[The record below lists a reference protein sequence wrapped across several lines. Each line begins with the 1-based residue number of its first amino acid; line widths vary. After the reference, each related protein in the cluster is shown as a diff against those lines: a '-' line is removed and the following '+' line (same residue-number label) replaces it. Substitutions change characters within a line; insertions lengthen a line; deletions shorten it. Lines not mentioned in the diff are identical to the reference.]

1 MRYSTVLLIG
11 VCAATS
17 VWAQV
22 APGKEVQGRPARPS
36 PADYQAKAVA
46 GTVTI
51 AADFVGHSV
60 PTDQNPLTT
69 EDYVV
74 AEVAFFGP
82 DGARLTLAASE
93 FSIRIN
99 AKKSATPSQPYGF
112 VLKTLKDPEWVPPA
126 PPEGSGPKSKGG
138 LSSGG
143 GGGGGAAGDPKPAEP
158 KMPFPLKRLMEQK
171 AQKSALPE
179 GDRALPQGGLV
190 FFPYRGKATGIKQL
204 ELIYEGPAGKA
215 TLTFEF

>member
-11 VCAATS
+11 VFGAAS
-17 VWAQV
+17 AWAQV

-36 PADYQAKAVA
+36 PADYQAKAVV

-74 AEVAFFGP
+74 AEVVFFGP

-99 AKKSATPSQPYGF
+99 GKKTPTPSQPYGF

-126 PPEGSGPKSKGG
+126 PPEGSGGKSKGG
-138 LSSGG
+138 LSS

-190 FFPYRGKATGIKQL
+190 FFPYRGKDAGIKQL

-215 TLTFEF
+215 TLAFEF

>member
-1 MRYSTVLLIG
+1 MQYSTILLIG
-11 VCAATS
+11 VFGAAS
-17 VWAQV
+17 AWAQV

-36 PADYQAKAVA
+36 PADYQGKAVA

-74 AEVAFFGP
+74 AEVAFFGA

-99 AKKSATPSQPYGF
+99 GKKSATPSQPYGF

-138 LSSGG
+138 VSSGG
-143 GGGGGAAGDPKPAEP
+143 GGASGDPKPAEP

-190 FFPYRGKATGIKQL
+190 FFPYRGKDTGIKQL

-215 TLTFEF
+215 TLTFEL

>member
-1 MRYSTVLLIG
+1 MRYSTILLIG
-11 VCAATS
+11 VFGAAS
-17 VWAQV
+17 AWAQV

-99 AKKSATPSQPYGF
+99 GKKTPTPSQPYGF

-126 PPEGSGPKSKGG
+126 PPEGSGGKSKGG
-138 LSSGG
+138 LSS
-143 GGGGGAAGDPKPAEP
+143 GGGGAAGDPKPAEP

-190 FFPYRGKATGIKQL
+190 FFSYRGKDSGIKQL

-215 TLTFEF
+215 VLTFEF

>member
-11 VCAATS
+11 VFGAAS
-17 VWAQV
+17 AWAQV

-99 AKKSATPSQPYGF
+99 GKKTPTPSQPYGF

-126 PPEGSGPKSKGG
+126 PPEGSGGKSKGG
-138 LSSGG
+138 LSS
-143 GGGGGAAGDPKPAEP
+143 GGGGAAGDPKPAEP

-190 FFPYRGKATGIKQL
+190 FFSYRGKDSGIKQL

-215 TLTFEF
+215 VLTFEF

>member
-11 VCAATS
+11 VFGAAS
-17 VWAQV
+17 AWAQV

-74 AEVAFFGP
+74 AEVVFFGP

-99 AKKSATPSQPYGF
+99 GKKTPTPSQPYGF

-126 PPEGSGPKSKGG
+126 PPEGSGGKSKGG
-138 LSSGG
+138 LSS

-190 FFPYRGKATGIKQL
+190 FFPYRGKDAGIKQL

-215 TLTFEF
+215 TLAFEF